1 MCLVPKTT
9 KPPDP
14 IKATIIDAMRFVRGT
29 PITGLSKQGNFRM
42 WVTLL
47 MNRFKSL
54 PGNVLH
60 IIFDNYGY
68 DHQHLGKKRDQSDN
82 ERRINS
88 LDQELPFPSEW
99 EEFLKNRRN
108 KLQLVNLLVDLIK
121 DGAVGKDVYV
131 NRGND
136 CYFRQN
142 NGTWIPFPIVDSS
155 HHEADRVIT
164 LHAVY
169 AVSQPKDTICIVAD
183 NADLHEFNSY
193 QS

>member
-60 IIFDNYGY
+60 IIFDNYVMTINIWAKKEIKVTMKGAPTVWIRSSLF
-68 DHQHLGKKRDQSDN
+68 QVNGKS
-82 ERRINS
+82 
-88 LDQELPFPSEW
+88 F
-99 EEFLKNRRN
+99 
-108 KLQLVNLLVDLIK
+108 
-121 DGAVGKDVYV
+121 
-131 NRGND
+131 
-136 CYFRQN
+136 
-142 NGTWIPFPIVDSS
+142 
-155 HHEADRVIT
+155 
-164 LHAVY
+164 
-169 AVSQPKDTICIVAD
+169 
-183 NADLHEFNSY
+183 
-193 QS
+193 